1 MSKHKIEVLT
11 VEVVQFWNFRSRSSI
26 TINIFI
32 ISVFNLF
39 WLPNFKKSGAFSF
52 GLKCA
57 QALNF
62 DPRSAVSKIIF
73 MINELELLWA
83 LNFIALG
90 IFFIFENKFSWNEEI
105 DTCFNVECVF
115 LDEILIFLVITACY
129 RSLLLLPTF
138 SMNEKIL
145 LSSFF

>member
-1 MSKHKIEVLT
+1 MSKHKSEVLT
-11 VEVVQFWNFRSRSSI
+11 VEVFQFWNFRSRSSI

-32 ISVFNLF
+32 ISVFDLF

-52 GLKCA
+52 EIKCA
-57 QALNF
+57 QAFNF

-73 MINELELLWA
+73 MINKLA

-105 DTCFNVECVF
+105 DTCFNIECVF
-115 LDEILIFLVITACY
+115 LDRNFDFLGDYC
-129 RSLLLLPTF
+129 LLPLVTAPSHF
-138 SMNEKIL
+138 
-145 LSSFF
+145 